1 MIGDLL
7 SPSVGGVD
15 SAVYGVGT
23 LGMLVGVVVVT
34 WLLRDDALD
43 AEAGRFRYLM
53 VIPAFAALSYAAMT
67 AGIGVFS
74 VNGYEVEGARYLD
87 WLVTT
92 PVLVGYAG
100 HVVDVDRSVVL
111 GAVGLDATM
120 ILTGFVATTT
130 AGTLR
135 WGAFAVSS
143 LAFLVM
149 LYVLFVQ
156 YPRRANTTT
165 PERKRLFLRLRNQ
178 VGVLWL
184 LYPVI
189 WLASPV
195 GFGLVSTLGT
205 AMLVTFMDVAAKVPY
220 TWVVHEHRGIFRFD
234 REATSDDHDAGGLGD
249 RAGRDAPAATAD

>member
-7 SPSVGGVD
+7 SPSLGGVD
-15 SAVYGVGT
+15 SVVYGVGT

-34 WLLRDDALD
+34 WLLRDGDLD
-43 AEAGRFRYLM
+43 AEAGKFRYLM
-53 VIPAFAALSYAAMT
+53 IIPAFAGLSYAGMT
-67 AGIGVFS
+67 LGVGVFT
-74 VNGYEVEGARYLD
+74 VNGYEVEGVRYLD

-135 WGAFAVSS
+135 WGAFAVST
-143 LAFLVM
+143 LAFLLM

-156 YPRRANTTT
+156 YPRRARATS

-220 TWVVHEHRGIFRFD
+220 TWVVHEHRGVFRHERDAVAVD
-234 REATSDDHDAGGLGD
+234 RDPDD
-249 RAGRDAPAATAD
+249 AGRDSPVATAD

>member
-7 SPSVGGVD
+7 SPSLGGVD
-15 SAVYGVGT
+15 SVVYGVGT

-34 WLLRDDALD
+34 WLLRDGDLD
-43 AEAGRFRYLM
+43 AEAGKFRYLM
-53 VIPAFAALSYAAMT
+53 IIPAFAGLSYAGMT
-67 AGIGVFS
+67 LGIGVIS
-74 VNGYEVEGARYLD
+74 INGYEVEGVRYLD

-135 WGAFAVSS
+135 WGAFTVST
-143 LAFLVM
+143 LAFLLM

-156 YPRRANTTT
+156 YPRRARATS

-220 TWVVHEHRGIFRFD
+220 TWVVHEHRGIFRHERDAVAVD
-234 REATSDDHDAGGLGD
+234 RDADDS
-249 RAGRDAPAATAD
+249 GRDSPVATAD

>member
-1 MIGDLL
+1 MIPDVLT
-7 SPSVGGVD
+7 PSVDGLSSV
-15 SAVYGVGT
+15 VYGVGT
-23 LGMLVGVVVVT
+23 LGMLLGIAVVG
-34 WLLRDDALD
+34 WLLRDETLD
-43 AEAGRFRYLM
+43 SGSGRFRVLL
-53 VIPAFAALSYAAMT
+53 VIPAFAALSYASMT
-67 AGIGVFS
+67 FGIGVFTI
-74 VNGYEVEGARYLD
+74 NGYDVEGMRYLD

-92 PVLVGYAG
+92 PVLVGYVG
-100 HVVDVDRSVVL
+100 HVVDVDRSVVY
-111 GAVGLDATM
+111 GAAGLDATM

-130 AGTLR
+130 TGMLR

-143 LAFLVM
+143 VAFLLM
-149 LYVLFVQ
+149 LYVMFVQ

-220 TWVVHEHRGIFRFD
+220 TWVVHEHRGIFGTD
-234 REATSDDHDAGGLGD
+234 RVSNDAKSVDGD
-249 RAGRDAPAATAD
+249 KFESEVPTATAD